1 MFYYMV
7 RESLCYLTMTES
19 SYPKRMAF
27 QYLDEVADAI
37 LSELVNE
44 FQENVSD
51 LQLSLLSLV
60 SLMCLTRPCNSGVLK
75 STKLLVHSDLF
86 IMIP

>member
-1 MFYYMV
+1 MV

-51 LQLSLLSLV
+51 
-60 SLMCLTRPCNSGVLK
+60 
-75 STKLLVHSDLF
+75 D
-86 IMIP
+86 